1 MLILRLLIVLMTA
14 LLVLS
19 GAMFVLTRNRKYLDF
34 AWQTL
39 RFAVLVVL
47 VFALLFVLE
56 RYVLAG
62 WRVML

>member
-1 MLILRLLIVLMTA
+1 MLILRLLILLMTA

-39 RFAVLVVL
+39 RFAVLVIL

>member
-1 MLILRLLIVLMTA
+1 MLAAA

-19 GAMFVLTRNRKYLDF
+19 GAMFLLTRNRKYLDF

-39 RFAVLVVL
+39 RFVVL
-47 VFALLFVLE
+47 ALSVFALLFVLE
-56 RYVLAG
+56 RYVLVG

>member
-39 RFAVLVVL
+39 RFAVLLVL

>member
-1 MLILRLLIVLMTA
+1 MLILRLLILLMTA

>member
-1 MLILRLLIVLMTA
+1 MLILRVLIVLVTL

-19 GAMFVLTRNRKYLDF
+19 GGMYVFTRNRKYLEF

-39 RFAVLVVL
+39 RFAVLAVL